1 MSQFIRTQIF
11 VLDVKLVFA
20 PLAVLP
26 PVVDVFEEG
35 RSDDAERV
43 EEAHREAE
51 EQGRADAEGQDHR
64 YRVEASTLLLVASSS
79 DFK

>member
-11 VLDVKLVFA
+11 VLDVNLVFA

-26 PVVDVFEEG
+26 RVVDVFEEG
-35 RSDDAERV
+35 RSDDTERV